1 MDSVASHAL
10 PLPSIVYFSRRIHM
24 TSSTGRDLCIQCVSG
39 LSLDRSPEEA
49 AIVQITQV
57 RPVSVN
63 DPLVG
68 PELVKEIGVYATRSG
83 RA

>member
-1 MDSVASHAL
+1 M
-10 PLPSIVYFSRRIHM
+10 
-24 TSSTGRDLCIQCVSG
+24 SG
-39 LSLDRSPEEA
+39 LSLDHSPEEA
-49 AIVQITQV
+49 AILQITQV

>member
-1 MDSVASHAL
+1 M
-10 PLPSIVYFSRRIHM
+10 
-24 TSSTGRDLCIQCVSG
+24 SG
-39 LSLDRSPEEA
+39 LSLDHSPEDEA
-49 AIVQITQV
+49 AIVQIIQV

>member
-1 MDSVASHAL
+1 M
-10 PLPSIVYFSRRIHM
+10 
-24 TSSTGRDLCIQCVSG
+24 SS
-39 LSLDRSPEEA
+39 LSLDHSPEDES
-49 AIVQITQV
+49 AIVQMIHV

-83 RA
+83 RAGKLNAVHRMK

>member
-1 MDSVASHAL
+1 M
-10 PLPSIVYFSRRIHM
+10 
-24 TSSTGRDLCIQCVSG
+24 CVSG
-39 LSLDRSPEEA
+39 LSLDNSPEEA
-49 AIVQITQV
+49 AFVQMIQV

>member
-1 MDSVASHAL
+1 MD
-10 PLPSIVYFSRRIHM
+10 Y
-24 TSSTGRDLCIQCVSG
+24 
-39 LSLDRSPEEA
+39 SLEEA
-49 AIVQITQV
+49 AIVQII
-57 RPVSVN
+57 RIHSVSVN

>member
-1 MDSVASHAL
+1 
-10 PLPSIVYFSRRIHM
+10 M
-24 TSSTGRDLCIQCVSG
+24 TSSPGIFCIQCVSG
-39 LSLDRSPEEA
+39 LSLDNSPEEA
-49 AIVQITQV
+49 AFVQMIQV

>member
-1 MDSVASHAL
+1 M
-10 PLPSIVYFSRRIHM
+10 
-24 TSSTGRDLCIQCVSG
+24 SG
-39 LSLDRSPEEA
+39 LSLHHSPEDEA
-49 AIVQITQV
+49 AIVQIIHV
-57 RPVSVN
+57 NPVSVN

>member
-1 MDSVASHAL
+1 MSGL
-10 PLPSIVYFSRRIHM
+10 PLDH
-24 TSSTGRDLCIQCVSG
+24 C
-39 LSLDRSPEEA
+39 PEDEA
-49 AIVQITQV
+49 AIVKIIQV